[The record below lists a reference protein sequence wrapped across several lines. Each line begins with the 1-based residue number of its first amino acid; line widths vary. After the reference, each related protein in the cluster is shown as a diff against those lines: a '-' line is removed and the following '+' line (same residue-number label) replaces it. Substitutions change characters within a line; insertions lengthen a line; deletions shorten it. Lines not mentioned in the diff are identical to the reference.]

1 MVENVNDNLI
11 RIQLNRGKI
20 KDLEV
25 FSIEGSLLKII
36 HDVDKNEFYI
46 FTNDWI
52 KGLYI
57 IQATI
62 DNGIQIKGKIF
73 IKP

>member
-46 FTNDWI
+46 FTNDWT

-57 IQATI
+57 IQAII